1 MKEMSTMQVNRIT
14 LPSYGGRD
22 LSLKHIINNNSS
34 LAVFFPGQNYSC
46 ELPLLY
52 YTSKSAFS
60 NGYDLLMLEYG
71 YQSARSVFEPEKVEL
86 IITECYDSI
95 SKLIENYE
103 SICFVSK
110 SLGTYISGKTADLF
124 PEMPIRHIFLTPINS
139 SIPLINKYGGF
150 VICGTKDEVFAEN
163 EIKQVEGFMNT
174 TIHKIEGANHGLEV
188 EDLQESLMIMK
199 TLVDLTSRFFKA

>member
-1 MKEMSTMQVNRIT
+1 MQVNKIT

-22 LSLKHIINNNSS
+22 LSLKHIINNNLS

-52 YTSKSAFS
+52 YTGRSAFS

-71 YQSARSVFEPEKVEL
+71 YQSARSVFEPGKVEL
-86 IITECYDSI
+86 IIKECYDSI
-95 SKLIENYE
+95 SQIIKNYE

-124 PEMPIRHIFLTPINS
+124 PEIPISHIFLTPIKS
-139 SIPLINKYGGF
+139 SIPLINKHGGL
-150 VICGTKDEVFAEN
+150 VIWGTKDEGFAESD
-163 EIKQVEGFMNT
+163 IKLVEGFTKT
-174 TIHKIEGANHGLEV
+174 TIHKVEGANHGLEV
-188 EDLQESLMIMK
+188 EDLQESLNIMK
-199 TLVDLTSRFFKA
+199 NLVDLTNRFFKA